1 MVQSKIMEA
10 KSIAFPTEAQALKK
24 EALPEE
30 REYELLEFMDGN
42 EGLSIRQIS
51 KKLGWDQ
58 KLVSYYVSSL
68 EKKGLVRMVE
78 EIENNELQKKVY
90 VNRELGIKDMLN
102 LDEID
107 PRVLKEFNIQQG
119 AVFTVIGLF

>member
-1 MVQSKIMEA
+1 MEA
-10 KSIAFPTEAQALKK
+10 KSVAFPAQAQALKK

-30 REYELLEFMDGN
+30 REYELLEFLDGN

-68 EKKGLVRMVE
+68 EKKGLVRMIE
-78 EIENNELQKKVY
+78 EIENNKLQKKIY
-90 VNRELGIKDMLN
+90 VNKEVGIRDMLN
-102 LDEID
+102 MDEID
-107 PRVLKEFNIQQG
+107 PRVLKEFNI
-119 AVFTVIGLF
+119 